1 MENEL
6 NLTKQG
12 FISKSN
18 SNKVVLILLVLILC
32 LSVTILYRLTRTT
45 STISVTGRAEITAKP
60 DRVSF
65 IVTRV
70 NTGVDASQAIDD
82 GVAGINKLIT
92 LVREMGGSD
101 VEIKKTFNQVT
112 PGTNGYTVANAFSV
126 KSKRVNEVD
135 YLIKKL
141 YMGGASTVS
150 NVSFESSDIAG
161 VEQRLRDD
169 VYKDA
174 LEKAKR
180 IARSAG
186 KRLGGVVAITDDA
199 GDNSSTVST
208 SMVENLISVSKSITV
223 VYKIW

>member
-1 MENEL
+1 
-6 NLTKQG
+6 
-12 FISKSN
+12 
-18 SNKVVLILLVLILC
+18 
-32 LSVTILYRLTRTT
+32 
-45 STISVTGRAEITAKP
+45 
-60 DRVSF
+60 
-65 IVTRV
+65 
-70 NTGVDASQAIDD
+70 
-82 GVAGINKLIT
+82 
-92 LVREMGGSD
+92 
-101 VEIKKTFNQVT
+101 
-112 PGTNGYTVANAFSV
+112 
-126 KSKRVNEVD
+126 
-135 YLIKKL
+135 
-141 YMGGASTVS
+141 
-150 NVSFESSDIAG
+150 